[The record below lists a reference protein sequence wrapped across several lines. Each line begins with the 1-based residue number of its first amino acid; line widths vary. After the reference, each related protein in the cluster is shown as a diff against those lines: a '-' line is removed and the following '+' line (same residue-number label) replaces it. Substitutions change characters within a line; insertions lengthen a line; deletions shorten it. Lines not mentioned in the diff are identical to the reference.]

1 MILFI
6 YISYKFITDI
16 MRREDA
22 LKLVKE
28 NVRKE
33 NLLKHMYAVEAIM
46 KEVAE
51 YLNEDQ
57 EKWSLIGLIHDIDF
71 EKTEN
76 LPEKHTLLAEEILK
90 GKVSDEIIKIIKT
103 HNFENTKVMPNE
115 KIEKALIASDAVSG
129 LVIACALVMPTKK
142 LADVKVESI
151 IKKFKQKDF
160 ARNCDR
166 ERILFCEKIGI
177 PKEKFFEI
185 SLRALQKISNELGL

>member
-1 MILFI
+1 MN
-6 YISYKFITDI
+6 
-16 MRREDA
+16 REET

-28 NVRKE
+28 HVSKE

-46 KEVAE
+46 KETAE
-51 YLNEDQ
+51 FLKEDVR
-57 EKWSLIGLIHDIDF
+57 KWELIGLIHDIDF

-76 LPEKHTLLAEEILK
+76 SPEKHTLITEEILK
-90 GKVSDEIIKIIKT
+90 NKIEEDSIRIIKS
-103 HNFENTKVMPNE
+103 HNFENTKIIPNE
-115 KIEKALIASDAVSG
+115 RIEKALIAADAVSG
-129 LVIACALVMPTKK
+129 LVIACALVIPSKR

-166 ERILFCEKIGI
+166 QRILFCEQIGL

-185 SLRALQKISNELGL
+185 SLKALQRISNELGL

>member
-1 MILFI
+1 
-6 YISYKFITDI
+6 